1 MKVEHQCSP
10 RLGIKFW
17 PSPRFE
23 VEEEKIL
30 CWENRAPVLPQMDFS
45 QVPDLVQNK
54 KAEVLLQ
61 GKTSAFFIWPAA
73 VSNNVNHATFSKITK
88 SCQKSP
94 KTDKNR
100 QKLTKIHK
108 NHQTIDKNCT
118 VGQKI
123 ELWSHCAPAK
133 SPKIVKNRQKRQK
146 NAQWDG
152 KSWKIELWSHCA
164 PHCTS
169 CSSAVVLASSS
180 SHCAAVLFLI

>member
-1 MKVEHQCSP
+1 MEHQCSP
-10 RLGIKFW
+10 RLSIKFW

-30 CWENRAPVLPQMDFS
+30 CWENRAPVLPQMDWHIFHKS
-45 QVPDLVQNK
+45 QIWCKIKRQRSCF
-54 KAEVLLQ
+54 KARPLPFLFGQQQSV
-61 GKTSAFFIWPAA
+61 TMW
-73 VSNNVNHATFSKITK
+73 ITQPF
-88 SCQKSP
+88 QKSP
-94 KTDKNR
+94 KVVKNR

-146 NAQWDG
+146 MHSGTEKVG
-152 KSWKIELWSHCA
+152 KLNFGPTVHRTV
-164 PHCTS
+164 HRV
-169 CSSAVVLASSS
+169 VVLLS
-180 SHCAAVLFLI
+180 

>member
-1 MKVEHQCSP
+1 M
-10 RLGIKFW
+10 
-17 PSPRFE
+17 
-23 VEEEKIL
+23 EEEKIL
-30 CWENRAPVLPQMDFS
+30 SWESRAPVLPQIGHQILDKS
-45 QVPDLVQNK
+45 QIWGGR
-54 KAEVLLQ
+54 
-61 GKTSAFFIWPAA
+61 GKNSMLGKSCTSAPPNGLAYYSHKRQRSCLTARPLPFLFGQQQSVTMW
-73 VSNNVNHATFSKITK
+73 ITQPF
-88 SCQKSP
+88 QKSP
-94 KTDKNR
+94 KVVKNR

-146 NAQWDG
+146 NAQWDR